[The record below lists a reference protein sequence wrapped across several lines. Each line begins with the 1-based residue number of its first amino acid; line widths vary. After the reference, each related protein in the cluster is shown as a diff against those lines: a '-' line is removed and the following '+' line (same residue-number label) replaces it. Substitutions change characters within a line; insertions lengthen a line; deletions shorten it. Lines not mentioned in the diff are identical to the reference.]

1 MCDFLYQRAAFDA
14 HPGQLPVAPSLCFS
28 EVTLQGTQLRD
39 LGVDEG
45 ELLFEQI
52 MDMGAGLFSCV
63 AQQEQFANLAQG
75 ETQRLGLVDETE
87 VLDGGFFIE
96 PEPAFAARGLCDQT
110 LFLVKADCV
119 YCQPATRSNG
129 ANL

>member
-14 HPGQLPVAPSLCFS
+14 LPGQLPVAPSLCFS
-28 EVTLQGTQLRD
+28 EVTLQRTQLRD

-45 ELLFEQI
+45 QFLFEQI

-87 VLDGGFFIE
+87 VLDGSAPGSC
-96 PEPAFAARGLCDQT
+96 RVM
-110 LFLVKADCV
+110 LVSR
-119 YCQPATRSNG
+119 PRFS
-129 ANL
+129 